1 MKDLKVIFLGTP
13 DFSVPVLKALIEN
26 CNVIGVVTQPD
37 KEVGRKREI
46 EFSPVKK
53 VALENNIKVFQPNK
67 IRVEFQEILDE
78 NPDIIVSCAYG
89 QIIPIEILE
98 YPKYKCI
105 NVHPSLLP
113 KYRGG
118 APVHRPIINGDKETG
133 VTIMFMAPGMDDGDI
148 ISQVKV
154 PIGDNETTGEL
165 NERLSAIGSKLLI
178 DTLPSI
184 LDGTNERI
192 KQDESQVSLAKIIK
206 KEDEIIDFDDTAIN
220 VHNKI
225 RGLSPVPGGYALLDG
240 KRVKFYKSRVVEDN
254 SNHPAGY
261 IYKVDKTGLYVKAK
275 ENAVALEEIKIEGK
289 KQLPIKDLLNGMKP
303 EELLNKC
310 FRKE

>member
-1 MKDLKVIFLGTP
+1 MSMKDLKVIFLGTP
-13 DFSVPVLKALIEN
+13 EFSVPILKTLIEN

-118 APVHRPIINGDKETG
+118 APVLRPVINGDK
-133 VTIMFMAPGMDDGDI
+133 
-148 ISQVKV
+148 
-154 PIGDNETTGEL
+154 
-165 NERLSAIGSKLLI
+165 
-178 DTLPSI
+178 
-184 LDGTNERI
+184 
-192 KQDESQVSLAKIIK
+192 
-206 KEDEIIDFDDTAIN
+206 
-220 VHNKI
+220 
-225 RGLSPVPGGYALLDG
+225 
-240 KRVKFYKSRVVEDN
+240 
-254 SNHPAGY
+254 
-261 IYKVDKTGLYVKAK
+261 
-275 ENAVALEEIKIEGK
+275 
-289 KQLPIKDLLNGMKP
+289 
-303 EELLNKC
+303 
-310 FRKE
+310 